1 MKTSTCSDKNGC
13 CKPAKLLKTDLLSIT
28 MSQKEIWKLEITSYY
43 KKEAKKKK
51 SDKADQV
58 LLTAPIKQIKTTK
71 ARANNY

>member
-1 MKTSTCSDKNGC
+1 
-13 CKPAKLLKTDLLSIT
+13 

-43 KKEAKKKK
+43 KKEAKKKKK

>member
-1 MKTSTCSDKNGC
+1 
-13 CKPAKLLKTDLLSIT
+13 
-28 MSQKEIWKLEITSYY
+28 MSQKEIWKLEITYY
-43 KKEAKKKK
+43 KKEAKKKKK